1 MAVRSKWQSLPTE
14 AINPSSL
21 DIDKLA
27 PDEIVDLMMNE
38 DRKMLDAVKRERE
51 RIAVGVEMIASSLRK
66 GGRVIFVGA
75 GTSGRLGI
83 LESAEMPPTFSTD
96 PDLVQAV
103 MAGGRDA
110 IFAAKEGVEDNY
122 EEGARSITRLHPTK
136 KDIVIGV
143 SASGMTQFVRGAL
156 TRARKTGARIIFV
169 TCDPGTELQTF
180 VDLTIAPGV
189 GAEVI
194 AGSTRLKAG
203 TATKMV
209 LNMLT
214 TGAMIRIGKTYGNL
228 MVDVHT
234 GSEKLKDRA
243 RRIVNIVTGI
253 DYDDAD
259 RLLKKAHWNVKA
271 AIVMQK
277 TSLPYP
283 KALSRLRK
291 AHDSMRQAIGEDI
304 EPRLRGMLQGHAE
317 AVVFGTAKPPVLTEG
332 AAARARAAETAARP
346 RAPRKSPAPAAR
358 AATDKSG
365 PPVR

>member
-1 MAVRSKWQSLPTE
+1 MPLRSKWQSLPTE

-21 DIDKLA
+21 AIDKLA
-27 PDEIVDLMMNE
+27 ADDIVDLMINE
-38 DRKMLDAVKRERE
+38 DRKMLEAVKRERE
-51 RIAVGVEMIASSLRK
+51 RIAVGVEMIASALRK
-66 GGRVIFVGA
+66 GGRIVFVGA

-83 LESAEMPPTFSTD
+83 LESSEMPPTFSTD
-96 PDLVQAV
+96 PELVQAV

-110 IFAAKEGVEDNY
+110 IFSAKEGVEDNY
-122 EEGARSITRLHPTK
+122 EEGARSITRLSPTK

-156 TRARKTGARIIFV
+156 TRARKAGARIIFV

-180 VDLTIAPGV
+180 VDLTIAPAV

-203 TATKMV
+203 TATKLV

-214 TGAMIRIGKTYGNL
+214 TGAMVRIGKTYGNL

-253 DYDDAD
+253 DYEEAD

-277 TSLPYP
+277 TALPYL
-283 KALSRLRK
+283 KALARLRK
-291 AHDSMRQAIGEDI
+291 AHDLMRDAIGEDI

-317 AVVFGTAKPPVLTEG
+317 ASAS
-332 AAARARAAETAARP
+332 
-346 RAPRKSPAPAAR
+346 SPAASAPAPHRRTSRPTGAR
-358 AATDKSG
+358 IG
-365 PPVR
+365 E

>member
-21 DIDKLA
+21 GIDKLQ
-27 PDEIVDLMMNE
+27 PDELVDLMISE
-38 DRKMLDAVKRERE
+38 DRKMLAAVQRERE
-51 RIAVGVEMIASSLRK
+51 RIAVGVEMIAAALRK
-66 GGRVIFVGA
+66 GGRIMFVGA

-83 LESAEMPPTFSTD
+83 LESAEMPPTFSTE
-96 PDLVQAV
+96 PDLVQAI

-122 EEGARSITRLHPTK
+122 EEGARSITRLRPTK

-156 TRARKTGARIIFV
+156 TRARKAGARIIFV

-203 TATKMV
+203 TATKLV

-228 MVDVHT
+228 MVDVQM
-234 GSEKLKDRA
+234 GSEKLRDRA
-243 RRIVNIVTGI
+243 RRIVNIVTGLE
-253 DYDDAD
+253 YDEAD
-259 RLLKKAHWNVKA
+259 KLLKRAHWNVKA

-283 KALSRLRK
+283 KALARLRK
-291 AHDSMRQAIGEDI
+291 AHDSMRDAIGEDI

-317 AVVFGTAKPPVLTEG
+317 ATSLNGGQHTARSGSTAG
-332 AAARARAAETAARP
+332 SDAAATT
-346 RAPRKSPAPAAR
+346 S
-358 AATDKSG
+358 
-365 PPVR
+365 